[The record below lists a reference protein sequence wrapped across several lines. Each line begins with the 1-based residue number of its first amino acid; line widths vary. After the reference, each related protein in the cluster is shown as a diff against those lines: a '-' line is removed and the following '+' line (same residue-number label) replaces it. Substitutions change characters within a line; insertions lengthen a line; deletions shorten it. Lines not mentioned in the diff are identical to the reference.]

1 MLTTTKKNI
10 YAIAVMAFCSML
22 LLGCSEDPEKK
33 TEKKT
38 ETKMEQI
45 GKQAAQDLK
54 KPLEDARKAAAEAG
68 AVTSKALN
76 EAARETK
83 SAIQEAT
90 GTGQQQKN
98 GKEKKKLEGC

>member
-1 MLTTTKKNI
+1 MLTTKKTI
-10 YAIAVMAFCSML
+10 YAVTAIAFCSML
-22 LLGCSEDPEKK
+22 LLGCSGDQEKK
-33 TEKKT
+33 PEKKT

-45 GKQAAQDLK
+45 GKQAAQDLR

-83 SAIQEAT
+83 SSIQEAT

>member
-1 MLTTTKKNI
+1 MRTTKKTI
-10 YAIAVMAFCSML
+10 YTVAAMAFCSML
-22 LLGCSEDPEKK
+22 LLGCSGDQEKK
-33 TEKKT
+33 PEKKT

-45 GKQAAQDLK
+45 GKQAAQDLQ
-54 KPLEDARKAAAEAG
+54 KPLAEARKAAADAG
-68 AVTSKALN
+68 AITSKALN

-90 GTGQQQKN
+90 GANQQQKN